1 MLSMVTQPRPVTQG
15 TKPQCPNPM
24 KLKKIAKRPE
34 GGQLAEVHTTRGFPV
49 PERKRGQLNDKGC
62 QEEGH
67 PWLGREGEGAKKEG
81 TLWGERENEREA
93 DSAIP
98 FGREGEGAK
107 KKGTLGERENE
118 RAANS
123 AIPFGG
129 KGGIGV
135 RSEDR
140 GPNAHPMKGWQT
152 VPSLSG
158 PMVKGGNG
166 VRSEDRG
173 PNALRSLSSPNPMGE
188 EEADRPLPLN
198 LTLPYLT

>member
-1 MLSMVTQPRPVTQG
+1 MVTQPRPVTQG

-49 PERKRGQLNDKGC
+49 PERKRGQLYDKGC

-98 FGREGEGAK
+98 FGRGSQEKGHPWGEGK
-107 KKGTLGERENE
+107 
-118 RAANS
+118 
-123 AIPFGG
+123 
-129 KGGIGV
+129 
-135 RSEDR
+135 
-140 GPNAHPMKGWQT
+140 
-152 VPSLSG
+152 
-158 PMVKGGNG
+158 
-166 VRSEDRG
+166 
-173 PNALRSLSSPNPMGE
+173 
-188 EEADRPLPLN
+188 
-198 LTLPYLT
+198 

>member
-1 MLSMVTQPRPVTQG
+1 M
-15 TKPQCPNPM
+15 KI
-24 KLKKIAKRPE
+24 KLKIYLHAIHGYPAETGHPRNQTPMPKPNEVEEDCQKARRRPI
-34 GGQLAEVHTTRGFPV
+34 GGSPHHQRFPSA
-49 PERKRGQLNDKGC
+49 ERKRGQLNDKGC

-118 RAANS
+118 RAADS

-129 KGGIGV
+129 EGGIGF

-140 GPNAHPMKGWQT
+140 GPNAPPMKGWQT

-166 VRSEDRG
+166 IRSED
-173 PNALRSLSSPNPMGE
+173 
-188 EEADRPLPLN
+188 
-198 LTLPYLT
+198 